1 MELSSEVRLPQPPAR
16 VWQVLTDVG
25 RVAGCVPGCE
35 SVQEEAPLQR
45 YRAVMR
51 QRVGP
56 FRLEV
61 PLTITVEEAREP
73 ERLRARATGRDRA
86 TGTAVAADL
95 TITLAGE
102 GDGTRLSIVTDLQVG
117 GRLAALGYPMIRKRA
132 DETVAEFASR
142 LRAVLAGG

>member
-1 MELSSEVRLPQPPAR
+1 MELSSELRLPVPPER
-16 VWQVLTDVG
+16 VWRVLTDVR
-25 RVAGCVPGCE
+25 RVAACVPGCE
-35 SVQEEAPLQR
+35 SVVEEVPLQR
-45 YRAVMR
+45 YRAVMK

-61 PLTITVEEAREP
+61 PLEIQVTEAREP

-95 TITLAGE
+95 TIALAGD
-102 GDGTRLSIVTDLQVG
+102 GDGTRLGITTDLQVG

-132 DETVAEFASR
+132 DETVAEFAAR
-142 LRAVLAGG
+142 LRAALAEG